1 MNTTPNSTHRSA
13 RGLTA
18 LVVLAAVAA
27 VFAPRESRAD
37 PVTITGQLTTF
48 QSALNQTGN
57 GDGTVNGVSLEID
70 PSRPPNTYPNAF
82 NALYPQSKTVQ
93 FAAGTLGAQFEYT
106 SFIGTPDAS
115 PNRISFAAAS
125 MADVNVG
132 DTFKV
137 GTFTL
142 TNGFWYP
149 AAVIGFEITTHSLN
163 PALDNKTFE
172 GSINVVVTNNLI
184 SVTDPVIN
192 ADYFYLSDAA
202 GNPVDALGSVRVYEA
217 AFQPSGNPG
226 NTGSVDLYARIG
238 SLIPMRFDNATGGA
252 FLQQSFDTLPAAAV
266 PEPSTWAMSL
276 VGLGGLL
283 AWRRR
288 AWAHAS
294 A

>member
-1 MNTTPNSTHRSA
+1 MNIKQRSTQRSA
-13 RGLTA
+13 RGLMA
-18 LVVLAAVAA
+18 LVMLTTVAA
-27 VFAPRESRAD
+27 VCAPLDARAD

-48 QSALNQTGN
+48 QSALDQSGN
-57 GDGTVNGVSLEID
+57 GDGTLNGAPLELD
-70 PSRPPNTYPNAF
+70 PSRAPITYPTAF
-82 NALYPQSKTVQ
+82 NAAYPQSKVVTL
-93 FAAGTLGAQFEYT
+93 APGTLQAQFEYT
-106 SFIGTPDAS
+106 SFIGTPNAS

-137 GTFTL
+137 GTFTF

-149 AAVIGFEITTHSLN
+149 AAVIGFEITTHSAN

-184 SVTDPVIN
+184 TVTDPVIN

-202 GNPVDALGSVRVYEA
+202 GNPLNALGSVRVYEA
-217 AFQPSGNPG
+217 AYQPAGNPG

-238 SLIPMRFDNATGGA
+238 SLIPVRFDNATGGA

-276 VGLGGLL
+276 VGLVGLL

-288 AWAHAS
+288 QQPHAS
-294 A
+294 V